1 MNIES
6 DYVGESFELSK
17 PVVKMKWAE
26 AIAAEWSDGWRVPT
40 RAELVA
46 LFDEA
51 TSSDHD
57 FADTSIVWS
66 ASSYA
71 PSPADAWLVDFG
83 NGASGAN
90 LKTLG
95 YAVRLVRE
103 AGDETCRM
111 VEVTHTRSAWK
122 CSACGEE
129 NDDLHKYTSDRICPY
144 CGAKIVDWVYFE
156 EANEVRND

>member
-1 MNIES
+1 MKVEV
-6 DYVGESFELSK
+6 DYTGTTLVLSH

-90 LKTLG
+90 LKTLVN
-95 YAVRLVRE
+95 AIRLVRE
-103 AGDETCRM
+103 
-111 VEVTHTRSAWK
+111 
-122 CSACGEE
+122 
-129 NDDLHKYTSDRICPY
+129 
-144 CGAKIVDWVYFE
+144 
-156 EANEVRND
+156 VRK